1 MKSMMKRTTLREIK
15 GSFGRFFAI
24 FAIIALGVGFF
35 SGVRITTPAMVKTI
49 DDFLKDKQIFDY
61 RLISTLGWEDA
72 DVEGFQALPDVRYV
86 EGSYSYDVLY
96 TDSKDNEFVLKTHT
110 LLEHINGL
118 ALTEGRMP
126 TTSNECIVD
135 ADIKNLPELGSKI
148 YVSETNEEATLD
160 VLAYREFTVVGYAN
174 SSYYINFERGST
186 SIGNGSVSGFV
197 YIPSDA
203 FDSETY
209 TEIFVR
215 FNQDYRIYSDDY
227 KSYMK
232 QHKEVWEAA
241 IEDIANNHY
250 ERLYNDAM
258 SEIEDAK
265 AELEDAKAE
274 GEQELADTAES
285 LEYAALILSDE
296 EYAYSLSEYEKAVDE
311 FNDEISDAEQEIA
324 DAEQELS
331 ELEQPD
337 TYLLER
343 NTNIGYACFESD
355 SEIVA
360 QVARIFPIFFILVAA
375 LVCMTTMSRM
385 VEEQRTQIGT
395 FKALGYSEGAIM
407 GKFMFYSGSAAI
419 LGCIFGYIVGT
430 ILFPQVIWFTYQ
442 LMYFTLPMKYLFDVK
457 LAVIAIAVAL
467 VCSIGTTW
475 FSCRVELSET
485 AAGLMRPKAPKAGK
499 RVLLEYIPFIWK
511 RMKFL
516 HKVSIRNIFRY
527 KRRLFMMVLGISG
540 CTALLMTGFGLND
553 SVADFAEMQYDEIQI
568 ADAALVYNNGDGDI
582 LPASLEA
589 TLNELTADYL
599 LLHEASWDLVTED
612 VVKSIDLVVP
622 ENFDTI
628 DLYMNFHKVDGE
640 VLDYPKSDEAYISNS
655 ISERYGVKLGD
666 TITLRDDNMR
676 ELHVTVSGIFEN
688 HVYNYVYLSPETM
701 EKQLNEVLDYNAAY
715 INIPDNADIYSISAK
730 LMQDDNV
737 TTVTLFSE
745 LKNRLS
751 KMMNS
756 LNYVVLLVI
765 LSAAGL
771 AFIVIYNLTNINIT
785 ERIREIATIKVL
797 GFFKNETSS
806 YVFRENIVLTAIGTA
821 VGLIL
826 GILLHRF
833 VMAQIVVDMVSFRVH
848 IKPISFV
855 YSIVLTFVFNFLVN
869 AIMNVKLDRINM
881 AESLKSIE

>member
-1 MKSMMKRTTLREIK
+1 MKSMMKRTTFREIK

-35 SGVRITTPAMVKTI
+35 SGVRITTPAMVNTI
-49 DDFLKDKQIFDY
+49 DDFLKDKQLFDY
-61 RLISTLGWEDA
+61 RLVSTLAWEDK
-72 DVEGFQALPDVRYV
+72 DIEEFRALPDVRYV

-96 TDSKDNEFVLKTHT
+96 TDSEDNEFILKTHT
-110 LLEHINGL
+110 LLEHINGV

-126 TTSNECIVD
+126 TTPNECIVD
-135 ADIKNLPELGSKI
+135 ANMRNLPELNSKI
-148 YVSETNEEATLD
+148 YVSEANEESTLD
-160 VLAYREFTVVGYAN
+160 VLVYREFTVVGYAN

-186 SIGNGSVSGFV
+186 SIGNGSVSGFI
-197 YIPSDA
+197 YITPEA
-203 FDSETY
+203 FDSDVY

-215 FNQDYRIYSDDY
+215 FNQDYKIYSDDY

-241 IEDIANNHY
+241 IEDVANNRY

-258 SEIEDAK
+258 SKIEDAK

-274 GEQELADTAES
+274 GKQALADGK
-285 LEYAALILSDE
+285 E
-296 EYAYSLSEYEKAVDE
+296 EYADGLAEYEDGVAE
-311 FNDEISDAEQEIA
+311 FNKKISDAEAEIA

-331 ELEQPD
+331 EFEQPD

-395 FKALGYSEGAIM
+395 FKALGYSESAIM
-407 GKFMFYSGSAAI
+407 SKFMFYSGSAAI

-457 LAVIAIAVAL
+457 LAIIAIVVAL
-467 VCSIGTTW
+467 ICSIGTTW
-475 FSCRVELSET
+475 FSCHVELSET

-527 KRRLFMMVLGISG
+527 KRRLFMMVLGVSG

-553 SVADFAEMQYDEIQI
+553 SVADFAKMQYEEILI
-568 ADAALVYNNGDGDI
+568 ADASIVYNNSDGNT
-582 LPASLEA
+582 LPSSLEA
-589 TLNELTADYL
+589 TLDELTEDYL
-599 LLHEASWDLVTED
+599 LLHEASWDLVTD
-612 VVKSIDLVVP
+612 DAVKSVDLVVP
-622 ENFDTI
+622 ESFETI
-628 DLYMNFHKVDGE
+628 DLYMNFHKVDGK
-640 VLDYPKSDEAYISNS
+640 VLDYPKADEAYISNS
-655 ISERYGVKLGD
+655 ISERYGIKLGD
-666 TITLRDDNMR
+666 TIILRDDNMC

-688 HVYNYVYLSPETM
+688 HVYNYVYLSPKTIK
-701 EKQLNEVLDYNAAY
+701 KQLNENIDYNAAY
-715 INIPDNADIYSISAK
+715 INIPDDADIHSISAK
-730 LMQDDNV
+730 LMQDENV
-737 TTVTLFSE
+737 TSVTLFQE
-745 LKNRLS
+745 LKNRMS

-806 YVFRENIVLTAIGTA
+806 YVFRENIVLTAIGIV
-821 VGLIL
+821 VGLGL
-826 GILLHRF
+826 GVLLHRF
-833 VMAQIVVDMVSFRVH
+833 VMAQIVVDLVSFRVH
-848 IKPISFV
+848 IKPISFM
-855 YSIVLTFVFNFLVN
+855 YSIVLTFIFNFLVN
-869 AIMNVKLDRINM
+869 AVMNVKLDKINM

>member
-1 MKSMMKRTTLREIK
+1 MKSMMKRTTLIEIK
-15 GSFGRFFAI
+15 ESFGRFFAI

-49 DDFLKDKQIFDY
+49 DDFLKDKQLFDY
-61 RLISTLGWEDA
+61 RLISTLGWEDT
-72 DVEGFQALPDVRYV
+72 DVEEFQALPDVRYV

-96 TDSKDNEFVLKTHT
+96 TDSDDNEFVLKTHT

-126 TTSNECIVD
+126 TASDECIVD
-135 ADIKNLPELGSKI
+135 ADIKNPPELGSNI
-148 YVSETNEEATLD
+148 YISEANEEATLD
-160 VLAYREFTVVGYAN
+160 VLAHREFTVVGYAN

-197 YIPSDA
+197 YITPDA
-203 FDSETY
+203 FDSDIY

-215 FNQDYRIYSDDY
+215 FNQDYKIYSDDY

-232 QHKEVWEAA
+232 QHKDTWETA
-241 IEDIANNHY
+241 IEEIANKRY
-250 ERLYNDAM
+250 ERIYDDAM
-258 SEIEDAK
+258 SEINDAK
-265 AELEDAKAE
+265 YKLEDAKAE
-274 GEQELADTAES
+274 GEQEL
-285 LEYAALILSDE
+285 
-296 EYAYSLSEYEKAVDE
+296 
-311 FNDEISDAEQEIA
+311 
-324 DAEQELS
+324 S
-331 ELEQPD
+331 ELEHPD

-457 LAVIAIAVAL
+457 LAIIAIAVAL
-467 VCSIGTTW
+467 ICSIGTTW

-511 RMKFL
+511 RLKFL

-553 SVADFAEMQYDEIQI
+553 SVADFAEMQYEEILI
-568 ADAALVYNNGDGDI
+568 ADASIVYNNGDVNT
-582 LPASLEA
+582 LPASLQN
-589 TLNELTADYL
+589 TLDELTTYYL
-599 LLHEASWDLVTED
+599 LLHEASWDLVTDD

-640 VLDYPKSDEAYISNS
+640 ALDYPKSDEAYISNS

-676 ELHVTVSGIFEN
+676 ELHITVSGIFEN

-701 EKQLNEVLDYNAAY
+701 EKQLNELLDYNAAY

-730 LMQDDNV
+730 LMQDENV
-737 TTVTLFSE
+737 TTVTLFNE

-806 YVFRENIVLTAIGTA
+806 YVFRENIVLTALGIA

-826 GILLHRF
+826 GVLLHRF

-855 YSIVLTFVFNFLVN
+855 YSIVLTFIFNFLVN
-869 AIMNVKLDRINM
+869 AVMNVKLDKINM